1 MAIRGE
7 LRMVVSQD
15 VLDETIRN
23 LERKSPHKVPALMQ
37 LLDMLDLEV
46 IGDPTP
52 LEVKS
57 AEAYVVRK
65 DAPILAAAR
74 KARVAFFVTLD
85 RKHFKSG
92 ALKDL
97 PLIVGTPGECL
108 AWLRMRIAG
117 L

>member
-23 LERKSPHKVPALMQ
+23 LERKIPHKVPALMQ

-85 RKHFKSG
+85 RKHILENPTL
-92 ALKDL
+92 AVYTRI
-97 PLIVGTPGECL
+97 PIGTPQEAL
-108 AWLRMRIAG
+108 IFLRGR
-117 L
+117 